1 MKNQYD
7 LLNGSSVDF
16 DEYEEIELT
25 ASEKKRMNKRLKR
38 DIKPVRKKARPL
50 IAAAVLLLAVT
61 PVMMETKR
69 YGHRLCESVSKLAS
83 KSSCL

>member
-25 ASEKKRMNKRLKR
+25 ASEKKRMKERLDLHGSLYLR
-38 DIKPVRKKARPL
+38 ARGKVDL
-50 IAAAVLLLAVT
+50 ILPDNRAF
-61 PVMMETKR
+61 
-69 YGHRLCESVSKLAS
+69 ESR
-83 KSSCL
+83 